1 MIQMVDNQFFYWGGV
16 NEPFGLMRCVDFVC
30 FL

>member
-1 MIQMVDNQFFYWGGV
+1 MIQMVDSQFFTGV

>member
-1 MIQMVDNQFFYWGGV
+1 MIQIIDNQIFTGGV

>member
-1 MIQMVDNQFFYWGGV
+1 MTQMTDNHFFMGGV